1 MTVEAVRCLTLPRVL
16 LATIA
21 VLCANAPLPSLA
33 SAAEPDAATV
43 SVLSYNVHGLFR
55 WIAKDDPRDRMPT
68 IGWLADRYDVV
79 LFQEDFEF
87 HSELAQQIQNATGR
101 RGNGAWH
108 DPRLALAKLFAFP
121 FTVWIPHFSPP
132 YGAGISTFVD
142 DALLVA
148 DDFTREP
155 YGSCNGWLGA
165 NGDCW
170 AAKGFLRVTVRSV
183 AGAEVHVYNT
193 HLEAGPSDKSVAVRR
208 SQLEALA
215 EAVERLSA
223 GRAVVVGGDFNV
235 AFIRPGDREMI
246 LWFREKL
253 GLADSGAGPELP
265 FWRERDYLLYRSGA
279 GATLS
284 VEAAGEAV
292 EFVGR
297 ERALSDHPALY
308 ARFRVEPAP

>member
-1 MTVEAVRCLTLPRVL
+1 VTVEAARRRTLL
-16 LATIA
+16 LALYATLA
-21 VLCANAPLPSLA
+21 MLCVSVPFSSQA
-33 SAAEPDAATV
+33 SDAESDAASV

-68 IGWLADRYDVV
+68 IGWLSDRYDVV
-79 LFQEDFEF
+79 LFQEDFEY
-87 HSELAQQIQNATGR
+87 HGELAQQIQNATGV

-108 DPRLALAKLFAFP
+108 DPRLVLAKLFAFP
-121 FTVWIPHFSPP
+121 FTVLIPNFSPP

-142 DALLVA
+142 DTLVVA
-148 DDFTREP
+148 DDFTREH
-155 YGSCNGWLGA
+155 YERCNGWFGA

-170 AAKGFLRVTVRSV
+170 AAKGFLRVTLRTD

-193 HLEAGPSDKSVAVRR
+193 HLEAGPSDESVAVRR
-208 SQLEALA
+208 SQIEELA

-223 GRAVVVGGDFNV
+223 GRAVVVAGDFNV

-246 LWFREKL
+246 LWLREQL

-265 FWRERDYLLYRSGA
+265 FWRERNYMLYRSGKN
-279 GATLS
+279 TKLS
-284 VEAAGEAV
+284 VEKAGEAV

-297 ERALSDHPALY
+297 GRALSDHPAIY
-308 ARFRVEPAP
+308 VRFRVEPAP